1 MKKEEEKDEEEK
13 QKQKNKTKTKEEEE
27 EEEVGALCIAAVFLI
42 KHSTILKSLK
52 VSYKIKSCHAQ
63 LAFVLLSS
71 CFPAR

>member
-13 QKQKNKTKTKEEEE
+13 QKQKNKTKTKEEE

-63 LAFVLLSS
+63 RASVLPSS